1 MATFET
7 ELDDDGEVLFLMEAE
22 TTGAFSKS
30 SAGETPR
37 PHLAFK
43 QAVNAIGL
51 MSSRLA
57 HSVGSKIGGTGIE
70 AAVTFGIKID
80 ASGQVMIAA
89 ETGNCQFS
97 VQVIFKA

>member
-43 QAVNAIGL
+43 QAVNAIG
-51 MSSRLA
+51 MMGNRIA
-57 HSVGSKIGGTGIE
+57 TSVGPNIEGTGMQ
-70 AAVTFGIKID
+70 AAITFGIKID
-80 ASGQVMIAA
+80 ASGQVMIASD
-89 ETGNCQFS
+89 TRNCQFS
-97 VQVIFKA
+97 VQVIFKP